1 MKLDKAI
8 EVLISGSELS
18 RPWLLGGYEEA
29 LKLGIEAMKRLQ
41 EGRQKGYD
49 FFAHLLPGETE

>member
-29 LKLGIEAMKRLQ
+29 LKLGIEAL
-41 EGRQKGYD
+41 RQIKESRFD
-49 FFAHLLPGETE
+49 PSTWEPRKLPGETT